1 MILLEKKKHNNYQQ
15 INIVDFLD
23 RNSEHLK
30 AIFKKISIDKR

>member
-1 MILLEKKKHNNYQQ
+1 MILLEKKKNNNYQQ

-23 RNSEHLK
+23 RNSDQLK